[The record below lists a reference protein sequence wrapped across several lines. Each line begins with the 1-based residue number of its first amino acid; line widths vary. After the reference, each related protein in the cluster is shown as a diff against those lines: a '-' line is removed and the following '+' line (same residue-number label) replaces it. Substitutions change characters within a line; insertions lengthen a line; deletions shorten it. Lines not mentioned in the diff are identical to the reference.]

1 MFDHHLRT
9 NVALFHAWQDNVQRI
24 LNTIVEV
31 GGKPTVT
38 QYVTNAGKT
47 QTYGVE
53 LEITAMP
60 WTGME
65 INATGAYLHAAYES
79 GTFNELQELP
89 NGTIVTVDRSGEPVP
104 QAPKFTYSLG
114 ATQTVPLAFGKLS
127 FHVDY
132 AWRDKMVYTQDT
144 ASPLQPAAVQA
155 VYATQNYL
163 GWIPSYGL
171 LNGRIALHLDNPDL
185 ELALWGR
192 NLTNEQYYIQQFDSY
207 AGLGTAENFQGDP
220 RTFGI
225 SAKYRFK

>member
-1 MFDHHLRT
+1 
-9 NVALFHAWQDNVQRI
+9 VQRI

-31 GGKPTVT
+31 DGKPTVT

-53 LEITAMP
+53 LEITAVP

-104 QAPKFTYSLG
+104 QAPKYTYSLG
-114 ATQTVPLAFGKLS
+114 ATQTVPLSFAKLS

-155 VYATQNYL
+155 VYAEQNYL

-207 AGLGTAENFQGDP
+207 AGLGSAEDFQGDP